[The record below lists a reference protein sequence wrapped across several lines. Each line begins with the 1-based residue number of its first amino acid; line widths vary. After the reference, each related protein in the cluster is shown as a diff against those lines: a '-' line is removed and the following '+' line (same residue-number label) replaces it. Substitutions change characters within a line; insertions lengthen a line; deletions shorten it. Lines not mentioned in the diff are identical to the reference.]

1 MQGNIQSKLP
11 GCTSEGSVL
20 MRTIVGRAGDPGRH
34 RRRSTPRRWVA
45 LALSAVLA
53 GGFSALAMGPVP
65 AGAAS
70 IVVSEPR
77 ARQTLDEAPGWV
89 TLAFSSDIDSSI
101 AKVIVQGPDGDNVT
115 TGSLIVEGT
124 NVTSQLREDLPQGT
138 YTVHYRVNASDG
150 DVQGGA
156 FQFAYVTGDF
166 TKLPDRKWSGSE
178 HEPAILKGTDPNATT
193 EPPPNQPTTTPP
205 DVEVER
211 SDGSTETADPGPTKT
226 TTKTTTKAA
235 GSTDQ
240 PTGAATDGATDQQ
253 SEAATPT
260 AAPTATAE
268 SASRLPLIIGGAVLI
283 IALGAGAVALGLRGR
298 GGGGGGGGG
307 AGDVGP
313 GADAGSSGLTG

>member
-20 MRTIVGRAGDPGRH
+20 MRTIVGRASNPGPQ
-34 RRRSTPRRWVA
+34 RRRSRPGRWVV
-45 LALSAVLA
+45 LALTAVLA
-53 GGFSALAMGPVP
+53 GGFSTLAMASRP

-77 ARQTLDEAPGWV
+77 NRQTLDEAPGWV
-89 TLAFSSDIDSSI
+89 TLAFSSDIDSSV
-101 AKVIVQGPDGDNVT
+101 AKVIVQGPDGENVT

-124 NVTSQLREDLPQGT
+124 NVTSQLRDDLPQGT
-138 YTVHYRVNASDG
+138 YTVHYRVNAADG

-166 TKLPDRKWSGSE
+166 ATPPDRKWSGSE

-193 EPPPNQPTTTPP
+193 EPPPNQATTTPP

-226 TTKTTTKAA
+226 TAPRP
-235 GSTDQ
+235 GSTDR
-240 PTGAATDGATDQQ
+240 PTGTATEQSSDEASDPAT
-253 SEAATPT
+253 TPS
-260 AAPTATAE
+260 AAPTATTE
-268 SASRLPLIIGGAVLI
+268 SASRLPIVIGGAVLV
-283 IALGAGAVALGLRGR
+283 IAVGAGAVALGLRGR
-298 GGGGGGGGG
+298 GGGSGRDGGGGS
-307 AGDVGP
+307 

>member
-1 MQGNIQSKLP
+1 MQGNIQSKLL

-20 MRTIVGRAGDPGRH
+20 MRTIAGRASDPGPH
-34 RRRSTPRRWVA
+34 RRRSRPWRWVV

-65 AGAAS
+65 ASAAS

-101 AKVIVQGPDGDNVT
+101 AKVIVQGPDGENVT

-166 TKLPDRKWSGSE
+166 TTLPDRKWSGSE
-178 HEPAILKGTDPNATT
+178 HEPAILEGTDPNATT
-193 EPPPNQPTTTPP
+193 EPPTNEPTSTPP

-226 TTKTTTKAA
+226 TAKAPEA
-235 GSTDQ
+235 TDK
-240 PTGAATDGATDQQ
+240 PTGAATDESTDEPSQ
-253 SEAATPT
+253 ETTPT

-283 IALGAGAVALGLRGR
+283 IAVGAGAVALGLRGR
-298 GGGGGGGGG
+298 GGGGSGGE
-307 AGDVGP
+307 GP